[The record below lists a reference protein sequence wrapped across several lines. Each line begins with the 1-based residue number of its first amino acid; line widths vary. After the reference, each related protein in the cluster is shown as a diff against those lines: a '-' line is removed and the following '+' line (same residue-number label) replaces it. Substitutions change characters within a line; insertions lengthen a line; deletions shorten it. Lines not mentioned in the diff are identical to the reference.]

1 MNVRGKGVAGL
12 LVVGPDFLR
21 DERGHFFESYHR
33 ERYARAGIADDFV
46 QDNLSRSAH
55 GVLRGLHFQI
65 ARPQAQIVTVTSGR
79 IFDVAVDLRPNST
92 TFSRWFGVE
101 LSDEDPRQL
110 YMAPG
115 FAHGFCVLSEAADV
129 HYKVSRLF
137 DPADEGGVLW
147 NDSDLGIDWPIERP
161 RLSAR
166 DANYPRLS
174 EITRGRLP
182 HVGRA

>member
-1 MNVRGKGVAGL
+1 
-12 LVVGPDFLR
+12 
-21 DERGHFFESYHR
+21 
-33 ERYARAGIADDFV
+33 
-46 QDNLSRSAH
+46 
-55 GVLRGLHFQI
+55 
-65 ARPQAQIVTVTSGR
+65 
-79 IFDVAVDLRPNST
+79 
-92 TFSRWFGVE
+92 
-101 LSDEDPRQL
+101 
-110 YMAPG
+110 MAPG

-137 DPADEGGVLW
+137 DPADEGGVLC